1 MDEKLIVSFRRMGL
15 NYITKIFKTE
25 ERISTLFKKKKQTME
40 EIIQL
45 VKQRENKNNPKYVI
59 VNEFQ
64 GLSEKQLVELWKTF
78 KTLKK

>member
-1 MDEKLIVSFRRMGL
+1 MD
-15 NYITKIFKTE
+15 IFKF
-25 ERISTLFKKKKQTME
+25 FKKNKQTRE

-59 VNEFQ
+59 MDEFQ

>member
-1 MDEKLIVSFRRMGL
+1 MRFYTLTKQNMD
-15 NYITKIFKTE
+15 IFKF
-25 ERISTLFKKKKQTME
+25 FKKKKQTRE

-59 VNEFQ
+59 VDEFQ
-64 GLSEKQLVELWKTF
+64 GLSDKQLVELWKTF

>member
-1 MDEKLIVSFRRMGL
+1 MKFYTLTKQNMD
-15 NYITKIFKTE
+15 IFKF
-25 ERISTLFKKKKQTME
+25 FKKKKQTRE

-59 VNEFQ
+59 VDEFQ
-64 GLSEKQLVELWKTF
+64 GLSDKQLVELWKTF

>member
-1 MDEKLIVSFRRMGL
+1 MD
-15 NYITKIFKTE
+15 IFKF
-25 ERISTLFKKKKQTME
+25 FKKKKQTRE

-59 VNEFQ
+59 VDEFQ
-64 GLSEKQLVELWKTF
+64 GLSDKQLVELWKTF